1 MSYSPGKDSALFVYL
16 AWGTR
21 KGDPALSSD
30 DIRQAAY
37 QAITTRTRTQL
48 CHILAIGGTAGRVHL
63 VVKFPPSLSVS
74 DVARIAQEAGGAA
87 IAHQSET
94 FHGRFVR
101 REQLWESG
109 YTVHTMGQID
119 AAEAQDYLIRQMTQD
134 HAPLFKN
141 LQLNFL

>member
-1 MSYSPGKDSALFVYL
+1 MSYLPSKDSALFVYL

-37 QAITTRTRTQL
+37 HAITARTRTQF

-63 VVKFPPSLSVS
+63 VAQFPPSLSIS
-74 DVARIAQEAGGAA
+74 DVARIAQDAGGAA
-87 IAHQSET
+87 IAHQSEM
-94 FHGRFVR
+94 FHGRFIR
-101 REQLWESG
+101 REQLWEAG
-109 YTVHTMGQID
+109 YTVRTMGEMD
-119 AAEAQDYLIRQMTQD
+119 AAEAQDYLSRQMTAE
-134 HAPLFKN
+134 HIPRFRN